1 MSQNANPLKQY
12 FRQPSVYLRLPSEG
26 KFWPAGSISMPPN
39 KELPVLPMTAID
51 EITYRTPDALFNGQ
65 AVVNVIQSCIPNI
78 QDAWSAPGAD
88 INSIL
93 VAIRMASYGHE
104 MELNS
109 TCPACNNI
117 DEYTIDLR
125 IVLDGLQIPDYITPL
140 QEGDLE
146 IALKPM
152 SYRDQNGVNLNQF
165 EQQRVIQSVTE
176 SDVSEEKKLELLNS
190 ALKNI
195 TELTVS
201 ALKWNIA
208 SIRTPQ
214 VLVTDPEHIEEFL
227 RNVDRKLFV
236 KIRDLIIEKRS
247 VSEFKPVQIKCA
259 SCEHEYKQTVTLD
272 QTSFFGQAS

>member
-1 MSQNANPLKQY
+1 M
-12 FRQPSVYLRLPSEG
+12 RLPSDG
-26 KFWPAGSISMPPN
+26 QFWPQGSLEMTAN

-65 AVVNVIQSCIPNI
+65 AVVNVIQSCVPNI
-78 QDAWSAPGAD
+78 RDAWSAPGAD

-93 VAIRMASYGHE
+93 IAIRMASFGHE

-117 DEYTIDLR
+117 DEYAVDLR
-125 IVLDGLQIPDYITPL
+125 IVLDGLQMPDYMTPL
-140 QEGDLE
+140 QQGDLE

-152 SYRDQNGVNLNQF
+152 TYRDQNGVNLNQF
-165 EQQRVIQSVTE
+165 EQQRVIQSATE
-176 SDVSEEKKLELLNS
+176 SDMSEEKKLELLNA

-214 VLVTDPEHIEEFL
+214 VLVTDPDHIEEFL
-227 RNVDRKLFV
+227 RNTDRKLFV
-236 KIRDLIIEKRS
+236 TIRDLIIEKRS
-247 VSEFKPVQIKCA
+247 VSEFKPVKIKCVGC
-259 SCEHEYKQTVTLD
+259 SHEYDQTVTLD